1 MAKKPTGTEPIEIR
15 LPGSEV
21 SEQPAGGDVASG
33 DSKPEG
39 GDSKF
44 EGAPSRIAGFEAVSP
59 IDIDASGGGAK
70 RRGRPPG
77 GKNRPTETKKTSDLT
92 ADLESLILS
101 FNLGIAALLDAPEF
115 EEIDAE
121 KNKAVAN
128 GIRGLAA
135 LYSKTL
141 NPKTVAWANFGMALA
156 SAYGPPIYFTMK
168 RAPVRPPAP
177 AGLAVVP
184 PKAALKPNGR
194 PPGPDLGAAMRN
206 AEQLVNQAAKEQM
219 SPSQLWDEPGGGPG

>member
-1 MAKKPTGTEPIEIR
+1 MAKKPTTIDSIENRIT
-15 LPGSEV
+15 GDETIQ
-21 SEQPAGGDVASG
+21 QPTNGGIAGGD
-33 DSKPEG
+33 PELKG
-39 GDSKF
+39 GTP
-44 EGAPSRIAGFEAVSP
+44 EPERTAGRIAGFETVSP
-59 IDIDASGGGAK
+59 IDANASDSGAK

-77 GKNRPTETKKTSDLT
+77 GKNRTAETKKTADLT

-115 EEIDAE
+115 EAIDEE

-156 SAYGPPIYFTMK
+156 SAYGPPVYFTMK
-168 RAPVRPPAP
+168 RVPV
-177 AGLAVVP
+177 GP
-184 PKAALKPNGR
+184 PKQVGPVEVPKKQPKPNGAA
-194 PPGPDLGAAMRN
+194 PDLGAAMRN
-206 AEQLVNQAAKEQM
+206 AEAVANQAAREQM
-219 SPSQLWDEPGGGPG
+219 SPSQLWNEPGGTE